1 MAIGAGFLKTGEG
14 ATFSGILVNIS
25 LTLLKVAV
33 GVAGH
38 SSALIADALHSLSD
52 LASDV
57 IVLLGYRVGQL
68 PGDQRHPYGHGK
80 IETLCTL
87 VVGSMLIAVGIG
99 MGWVAVDALRGETK
113 SIPGVSALAAAAVSI
128 IIKELLYR
136 ITARAAKDTGSKL
149 LLANAWHHRS
159 DAFSSIAS
167 LIGVGGALLG
177 APWMDPAA
185 AAVVCIFVVK
195 VGIDLGWS
203 ATQDLIDATVDDDMM
218 EKIKNTVLSVN
229 GIAGCHGLK
238 ARRLGKDIIVDVDI
252 EVDPELNVVQ
262 GHDLSRQVRLS
273 LSKNVKHVRD
283 AMIHIEPTGARDGGL
298 FAEENRKQLLE
309 VAEKIAEKADGV
321 KGVHGTRLIPLE
333 SRGYLVNMDI
343 EVSPAMTIGEAHEIA
358 HQIKQCLREQTGIV
372 DAVIHMDV
380 EPG

>member
-1 MAIGAGFLKTGEG
+1 MAITAGFLKTGEG
-14 ATFSGILVNIS
+14 ATFGGILVNIS

-57 IVLLGYRVGQL
+57 IVLLGYRVGQA

-99 MGWVAVDALRGETK
+99 MGWAAVDALRGEAK
-113 SIPGVSALAAAAVSI
+113 SIPGLSALGAAAVSI
-128 IIKELLYR
+128 VVKELLYR

-159 DAFSSIAS
+159 DAFSSIAA
-167 LIGVGGALLG
+167 LIGVGGAILG

-195 VGIDLGWS
+195 VGTDLGWS
-203 ATQDLIDATVDDDMM
+203 ATQDLIDATVDDDLM
-218 EKIKNTVLSVN
+218 ERIKNTVMSVS

-252 EVDPELNVVQ
+252 EVDPGLNVVQ
-262 GHDLSRQVRLS
+262 GHELSRQVRLA
-273 LSKNVKHVRD
+273 LFKNVKHVRD
-283 AMIHIEPTGARDGGL
+283 AMVHIEPTGARDGGF
-298 FAEENRKQLLE
+298 FAEENRKQLLD
-309 VAEKIAEKADGV
+309 VAEKIAKKADGV
-321 KGVHGTRLIPLE
+321 KGVHGIRLIPLE

-343 EVSPAMTIGEAHEIA
+343 EVSPSLTLGEAHEIA

-380 EPG
+380 EPE